1 MKKFLSK
8 HIKKIVM
15 FSFAYVY
22 VVMILVSPTNYQVI
36 LPGGLTQLSTVIE
49 IDNYSIDD
57 HFYSVHVL
65 SREPIT
71 IFQYYLLKNNEEVSI
86 TNLTNR
92 DKDTSFIDSIKQGSI
107 SKEASYQTA
116 FIKAYSLANEVDD
129 NISISYQYNGLI
141 IYDFPR
147 RIDELDIGDLIIAI
161 DGISLTDLDFEDS
174 KALAYKREVTYTI
187 LDDNGKMFDYYYVY
201 DESDVYFWFF
211 PSYTIFDAYPSFD
224 YEQLHLI
231 GGSSGGLLQT
241 LNIYVSLVNLNLK
254 NLKIAGTGT
263 IEMTGEVGIIG
274 GIRQK
279 ILTANDHNVDVF
291 FIPEAH
297 LSDIEDMMYD
307 FDLIPVKTLDEAV
320 EWLYENLVE

>member
-22 VVMILVSPTNYQVI
+22 IVMILVTPTNYQVI
-36 LPGGLTQLSTVIE
+36 LPGGLTQLSTVLE
-49 IDNYSIDD
+49 IDGYTMDD

-71 IFQYYLLKNNEEVSI
+71 IFQYYLLKNNDEVSI
-86 TNLTNR
+86 TELTDR
-92 DKDTSFIDSIKQGSI
+92 DKDTSLIDSIKQGSI
-107 SKEASYQTA
+107 SKESSYQVSY
-116 FIKAYSLANEVDD
+116 IKAYTLARQVDED
-129 NISISYQYNGLI
+129 ISIEYDYKGLI

-161 DGISLTDLDFEDS
+161 DGISLTALDFETS
-174 KALAYKREVTYTI
+174 KELAYKREVTYTI
-187 LDDNGKMFDYYYVY
+187 LDDGKTFDYHYVY
-201 DESDVYFWFF
+201 DENDVYFWFF
-211 PSYTIFDAYPSFD
+211 PSYEITDAYPNFD

-254 NLKIAGTGT
+254 NVKIAGTGT
-263 IEMTGEVGIIG
+263 IEMTGEVGLIG

-279 ILTANDHNVDVF
+279 IITANDNDVDVF

-297 LSDIEDMMYD
+297 LDDVSDMVINFE
-307 FDLIPVKTLDEAV
+307 LVPVKTLDEAV
-320 EWLYENLVE
+320 EWLYENIVE